1 MEWFLVSVLLSV
13 TTLLQVKA
21 ADVYIYSADENVSDT
36 HHFTLQDYINN
47 TGRQH
52 HPFPYNRNYNNTRL
66 LLQPGEHFLQTDFI
80 IQNAHNFTIQ
90 GNNSKIYC
98 NRSFLGIA
106 FINVSSITLNNTE
119 IINCGKGYVLQSNS
133 KAEATNMSS
142 AVYFE
147 SCNDVIAHGVSV
159 TVQSGTNGITV
170 INSSQ
175 RKYGASIFQ
184 DIMITTNCSETS
196 LPSSGILLYYHDQY
210 SRMAT
215 SGNREVQLYN
225 YKYKNIGIC
234 NISVALNIAT
244 NQTKFGIT
252 IYVFNTTFKYLM
264 NSDVLK
270 YHGESCGELVKS
282 ILHFTNCNIKHNQGN
297 KHSKLFF
304 MVVSNHGYAF
314 SRDRDNIDTC
324 DKQTNIISFRNCTFV
339 NNSNMKSIL
348 HILLQNS
355 LSANV
360 LIDIRD
366 STFVGNRETHIIK
379 VSSRVKILW
388 QITHY
393 LTVMNT
399 KILSNINTRSGHSL
413 ISSANGLVKFL
424 HSVIIKNNTYDQ
436 AIVRLYYSVLR
447 FQGDCE
453 ISGNHAFVILDSTQA
468 SYYIMKENS
477 KLSVADNYVYSVMYL
492 SFVLN
497 DDYKPYCYFQFLG
510 NQSNLEQNI
519 SDNTS
524 LNYKI
529 DFIDNVYSAPQ
540 YIVQQTNSD
549 YENCTWLEDT
559 AFVSTNSA
567 VVYSKVMKERIK
579 YAKRSLETTSL
590 TICPCDNISAYY
602 CTQRHLG
609 TVSPGQTL
617 TVKLKLTRLQPS
629 EPPFITSFTETEN
642 MPQAC
647 HLLNVFEIQQKHQRD
662 QCEEHNYTVWSE
674 QSECELYLSTK
685 EITETLYIKLTAC
698 PAGFVLSKQRG
709 ICFCDP
715 LLDPYVTSC
724 NLNDETVL
732 RSANSWLFAYMVN
745 ESYEYKVSQHC
756 PYDYCLPHQSHL
768 NLSMPDTQCQFHRTG
783 LACGECPQG
792 LSTTFGSSQCKH
804 CSDYYLFII
813 IPIAIIGVVLVIM
826 IFIFN
831 LTVTSGTINTFIF
844 YVNIISINYS
854 LFFPKCNSVGCLL
867 LSLSNLDLGFEMCFY
882 NGMDGYAKALLQLV
896 FPLYLMVIAFLL
908 IIGSRHSAKIQRIT
922 SQRALHVL
930 ATLFLLSYTKILLT
944 VCQVLFF
951 YSEIIHLPSNHI
963 TLVWSLDVSVPLFG
977 VKFLI
982 AFITCF
988 VIFII
993 LLYFNFLLLFTR
1005 QMLRFKCISTFKPL
1019 LDAYFG
1025 PYKDQCYY
1033 WTGLQLT
1040 LRAMF
1045 LGLSALHRNVS
1056 LTSGIIILGIL
1067 LFLQGLL
1074 CPFKSR
1080 YKNIQEAL
1088 LLLNLQIVYA
1098 LALYSDD
1105 DSDDTIIIIHMLIL
1119 LVLIYFFIVLSY
1131 QCLMSF
1137 PACSRIIIRLRN
1149 KITIPLEAF
1158 KDKIITSSST
1168 FDGVNL
1174 KDVNNH
1180 VSGDYHEF
1188 QESLIALE
1196 N

>member
-1 MEWFLVSVLLSV
+1 MV
-13 TTLLQVKA
+13 LQVKT
-21 ADVYIYSADENVSDT
+21 ADIYIYSNNYNISDI
-36 HHFTLQDYINN
+36 HHLTLQDYANN
-47 TGRQH
+47 TGRQQH
-52 HPFPYNRNYNNTRL
+52 HFSYKRNYNNNTI

-80 IQNAHNFTIQ
+80 IQNIHDFTIQ

-98 NRSFLGIA
+98 NGTFLGIT
-106 FINVSSITLNNTE
+106 FINVSGITLNNTE
-119 IINCGKGYVLQSNS
+119 IINCGKSYVLQSSS
-133 KAEATNMSS
+133 KAEAMNTSS
-142 AVYFE
+142 AVYFDH
-147 SCNDVIAHGVSV
+147 CTDVNVHGVSV
-159 TVQSGTNGITV
+159 TVQSGTSGIIV

-175 RKYGASIFQ
+175 RKYESSIFE
-184 DIMITTNCSETS
+184 DITITTNCSKTS
-196 LPSSGILLYYHDQY
+196 LPSSGMLLYYHNHHSQV
-210 SRMAT
+210 AT
-215 SGNREVQLYN
+215 PGHHEFHLFN
-225 YKYKNIGIC
+225 YKYQTIGIC
-234 NISVALNIAT
+234 NDSVTLNIAT
-244 NQTKFGIT
+244 NQTKFEVAIN
-252 IYVFNTTFKYLM
+252 VFNTSFKYLN
-264 NSDVLK
+264 NSGVLK

-282 ILHFTNCNIKHNQGN
+282 ILNFINCNIGYNQGDR
-297 KHSKLFF
+297 HLKLLF

-314 SRDRDNIDTC
+314 GSRRDNIDTC
-324 DKQTNIISFRNCTFV
+324 DKQTNIINFRKCTFV

-348 HILLQNS
+348 HILLRNS

-366 STFVGNRETHIIK
+366 STFIGNHETHIIK
-379 VSSRVKILW
+379 VSSKVKILW
-388 QITHY
+388 HLTHY

-399 KILSNINTRSGHSL
+399 KILSNRHTRLGHSL

-424 HSVIIKNNTYDQ
+424 HSVIIKNNTYDR
-436 AIVRLYYSVLR
+436 AIIRLYYSVLK

-453 ISGNHAFVILDSTQA
+453 ISGNSASAILDSTQA
-468 SYYIMKENS
+468 SYYIMKEYS
-477 KLSVADNYVYSVMYL
+477 KLNVTNNYVYSVMHR

-497 DDYKPYCYFQFLG
+497 DEYKPYCYFQFLS

-519 SDNTS
+519 NDNIS

-529 DFIDNVYSAPQ
+529 NFIDNIYSAPE
-540 YIVQQTNSD
+540 YIIQQTNSD

-559 AFVSTNSA
+559 AFVSTNSS
-567 VVYSKVMKERIK
+567 VVYSKVITETIK
-579 YAKRSLETTSL
+579 YANRSLETTSL
-590 TICPCDNISAYY
+590 TICPCVNASVYN

-609 TVSPGQTL
+609 VVSPGQTL
-617 TVKLKLTRLQPS
+617 TVKLKLTLLQPS
-629 EPPFITSFTETEN
+629 DPTFITSFTETEN

-662 QCEEHNYTVWSE
+662 QCDEHNYTVWSE
-674 QSECELYLSTK
+674 LSECELYLTPD
-685 EITETLYIKLTAC
+685 EGVTETLYIELKVC
-698 PAGFVLSKQRG
+698 PAGFTICRQKG
-709 ICFCDP
+709 ICLCDP

-732 RSANSWLFAYMVN
+732 RSANTWLFAYMIN
-745 ESYEYKVSQHC
+745 GSYEYKVSQHC

-768 NLSMPDTQCQFHRTG
+768 NLSMRDTQCQFHRTG
-783 LACGECPQG
+783 VACGECPQD

-804 CSDYYLFII
+804 CSNYYLFII
-813 IPIAIIGVVLVIM
+813 IPIAIVGVLLVIAS
-826 IFIFN
+826 FIFN
-831 LTVTSGTINTFIF
+831 LTVTSGTINSFIF

-854 LFFPKCNSVGCLL
+854 LFFPECNSISCLL
-867 LSLSNLDLGFEMCFY
+867 LSLSNLDLGVEVCFF
-882 NGMDGYAKALLQLV
+882 NGMGGYSKALLQLV
-896 FPLYLMVIAFLL
+896 FPLYLIVIAFVL
-908 IIGSRHSAKIQRIT
+908 IIASRHSSKIQQIT
-922 SQRALHVL
+922 SHRALHVL
-930 ATLFLLSYTKILLT
+930 ATLFLLSYTKFLLT

-951 YSEIIHLPSNHI
+951 YSEIIHLPSKDV

-982 AFITCF
+982 AFIICL

-1005 QMLRFKCISTFKPL
+1005 QMLRFRCISTFKPL

-1040 LRAMF
+1040 LRAIF

-1067 LFLQGLL
+1067 LFLQGVLS
-1074 CPFKSR
+1074 PFKSR
-1080 YKNIQEAL
+1080 YKNIQESL
-1088 LLLNLQIVYA
+1088 LLLNLQAVYA

-1105 DSDDTIIIIHMLIL
+1105 DSDATIIIIQVLIL
-1119 LVLIYFFIVLSY
+1119 LVLVYFVIVLFY

-1137 PACSRIIIRLRN
+1137 SACSRKITRVRN
-1149 KITIPLEAF
+1149 KIVVPLKALKEKMF
-1158 KDKIITSSST
+1158 TSSST
-1168 FDGVNL
+1168 FDVVSL
-1174 KDVNNH
+1174 KDVDNR
-1180 VSGDYHEF
+1180 VSGNYHEF